1 MDDNALAN
9 SIQESADKV
18 FKSMFAMEV
27 EHNGFARKS
36 ELQGG
41 DEILSIIG
49 IRGDWKGSFMF
60 VCDPP
65 SACHLVFDDVGRRD
79 HHTR

>member
-1 MDDNALAN
+1 MDGNALVR
-9 SIQESADKV
+9 SIQESAEKV

-27 EHNGFARKS
+27 EYNGFDRKS

-49 IRGDWKGSFMF
+49 IRGDLKGSFMF
-60 VCDPP
+60 VCDPIGLP
-65 SACHLVFDDVGRRD
+65 PRFNHAGRRD
-79 HHTR
+79 YRSRQ